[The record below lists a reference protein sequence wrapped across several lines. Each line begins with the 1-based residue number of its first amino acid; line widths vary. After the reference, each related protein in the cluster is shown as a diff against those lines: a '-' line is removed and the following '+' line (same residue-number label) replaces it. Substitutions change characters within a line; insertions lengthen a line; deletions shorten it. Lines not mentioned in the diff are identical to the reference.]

1 MMCGVRL
8 FVLLLL
14 LCHSSICFGQ
24 STVSLSINERFQFVL
39 SENDEAL
46 AGLDIQSPS
55 GSLLPG
61 EAAASGPFTFALSQS
76 QRQVS
81 FGNLGTVTQLA
92 EPTTLPAGWN
102 PAGLPDV
109 WFQYGVSGSTEAIGP
124 LFLFDDKQIA
134 PDPDISVTLNE
145 ESKFVLSGSGEQLIG
160 ISFQSESGSLVPGPA
175 GDSGPFS
182 LVYQNDS
189 RQLSYGQ
196 ISSEQPLVLDG
207 SLTLP
212 GGWSQLGVNDI
223 QYHYNQV
230 GPIHS
235 GPQTLALGDQ
245 RAPVQ
250 VSLDDEFR
258 FVLQGS
264 AELEQVRIAS
274 PSGSLLP
281 SSSTAPFQ
289 ELNSN
294 TSESIVY
301 STNQPVSIDGTL
313 TLDARWNR
321 NLGIQD
327 VEFGYSGTGG
337 GLVADTAL
345 PGAFYPTRVVS
356 EPIRVRV
363 DDASDITLRGS
374 GQELRSIQLDS
385 PTGWLRAEP
394 TDTGPFSNYV
404 SLEGTRVTLESS
416 EFVTI
421 DGTIALPVRYLL
433 GSGQRDLSFR
443 YSQVGI
449 ENLQGPFDAT
459 YSFRAEPIGAGIDFD
474 LGFWVQG
481 SGDPLREIN
490 FRSPSGSLVPG
501 DDPAPFEQFESNTS
515 EHVSLLGDVLLDGRL
530 KLNLGWDETAAD
542 VLFSYALQGSETE
555 FGPFGV
561 RYPSPNEVLVIAAP
575 FVTDRLTLVGEDQ
588 IITLIEITSESGSL
602 QLLEAIDPDTGL
614 LPGSSFEIVES
625 FTPERVLLRS
635 VEGVLV
641 DDIDLPLSWDQNG
654 EADLQATFEGLGDR
668 AIIPRFNFISN
679 IFIPEPNADVLL
691 LSVLPLILLLR
702 RRR

>member
-1 MMCGVRL
+1 MMCAFRL

-46 AGLDIQSPS
+46 VGIDIQSPS

-61 EAAASGPFTFALSQS
+61 EAAASGPFTIALNQS
-76 QRQVS
+76 QHGVT
-81 FGNLGTVTQLA
+81 FGNFGTVTQLA

-109 WFQYGVSGSTEAIGP
+109 WFQYGGSPEVIGP
-124 LFLFDDKQIA
+124 LFLFDNPQIA
-134 PDPDISVTLNE
+134 PDPDISVTLND

-274 PSGSLLP
+274 SSGSLLP
-281 SSSTAPFQ
+281 SSSTAP
-289 ELNSN
+289 
-294 TSESIVY
+294 
-301 STNQPVSIDGTL
+301 
-313 TLDARWNR
+313 W
-321 NLGIQD
+321 
-327 VEFGYSGTGG
+327 
-337 GLVADTAL
+337 
-345 PGAFYPTRVVS
+345 
-356 EPIRVRV
+356 
-363 DDASDITLRGS
+363 
-374 GQELRSIQLDS
+374 
-385 PTGWLRAEP
+385 
-394 TDTGPFSNYV
+394 
-404 SLEGTRVTLESS
+404 
-416 EFVTI
+416 
-421 DGTIALPVRYLL
+421 
-433 GSGQRDLSFR
+433 
-443 YSQVGI
+443 
-449 ENLQGPFDAT
+449 
-459 YSFRAEPIGAGIDFD
+459 
-474 LGFWVQG
+474 
-481 SGDPLREIN
+481 
-490 FRSPSGSLVPG
+490 
-501 DDPAPFEQFESNTS
+501 
-515 EHVSLLGDVLLDGRL
+515 
-530 KLNLGWDETAAD
+530 
-542 VLFSYALQGSETE
+542 
-555 FGPFGV
+555 
-561 RYPSPNEVLVIAAP
+561 
-575 FVTDRLTLVGEDQ
+575 
-588 IITLIEITSESGSL
+588 
-602 QLLEAIDPDTGL
+602 
-614 LPGSSFEIVES
+614 
-625 FTPERVLLRS
+625 
-635 VEGVLV
+635 
-641 DDIDLPLSWDQNG
+641 
-654 EADLQATFEGLGDR
+654 
-668 AIIPRFNFISN
+668 
-679 IFIPEPNADVLL
+679 
-691 LSVLPLILLLR
+691 
-702 RRR
+702 